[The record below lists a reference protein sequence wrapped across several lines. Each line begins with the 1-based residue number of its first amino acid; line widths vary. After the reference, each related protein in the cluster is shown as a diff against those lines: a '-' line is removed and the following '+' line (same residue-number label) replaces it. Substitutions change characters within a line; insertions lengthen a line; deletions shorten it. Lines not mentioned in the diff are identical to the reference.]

1 MKKNFKQL
9 TITILMMAM
18 VVFFA
23 NFAPAKAATE
33 VPISKIT
40 VPKTLAVKT
49 GETKT
54 IKVTVGPENTTSTI
68 KVTWT
73 VDAKG
78 AFTASKGATSIT
90 VKGTAA
96 GTGTISASIKE
107 YNSAG
112 KAIKAYSAKTTV
124 TVSKSVALTGISL
137 SKTSASLNKGGTLDL
152 SVNYKPADTTD
163 SKTVTWTSSNSSIAS
178 VSAGKVTAK
187 APGTA
192 TITAKVGNKTA
203 TCKITVKAPITSLSL
218 SKTAVTVE
226 IGKTAGL
233 SVSFAPANTTDS
245 KTVTWTSSN
254 TKVATVSNGTIKG
267 VAAGTATITAKM
279 GSKSVTCKVTVK
291 ATAAKFVS
299 AAACYDKLNAYR
311 KSAKLGNLT
320 KDAALEKVA
329 QQRAKELVESFS
341 HKRPNGESGLTLIK
355 GNVYKG
361 ENIAKGQKNCDA
373 VMTAWYNS
381 EGHRANMLGKNY
393 TKVGVAGY
401 EYNGVIYWVM
411 VFSS

>member
-1 MKKNFKQL
+1 MKKSLKKI
-9 TITILMMAM
+9 TITLLTL
-18 VVFFA
+18 VLVTLFVSFV
-23 NFAPAKAATE
+23 PAKAATE
-33 VPISKIT
+33 VPITKVT
-40 VPKTLAVKT
+40 VPSKLALLT

-54 IKVTVGPENTTSTI
+54 INITVAPANTTSTI

-73 VDAKG
+73 VEAGG
-78 AFTASKGATSIT
+78 AFTVTQGATSIK

-96 GTGTISASIKE
+96 GTGTISAVIKE
-107 YNSAG
+107 YNTAG
-112 KAIKAYSAKTTV
+112 KVIKAFSSKTTV
-124 TVSKSVALTGISL
+124 TVTKKVALSSISL
-137 SKTSASLNKGGTLDL
+137 SKTSATLNKGNTLTL
-152 SVNYKPADTTD
+152 TVNYNPSNTTD
-163 SKTVTWTSSNSSIAS
+163 SKDVTWTSSNTSVAS
-178 VSAGKVTAK
+178 VSAGKITAK

-192 TITAKVGNKTA
+192 TITAKVGSKTA
-203 TCKITVKAPITSLSL
+203 TCKVTVKAPITSLSL
-218 SKTAVTVE
+218 SKTTATVE
-226 IGKTAGL
+226 VGKSVAL
-233 SVSFAPANTTDS
+233 SVTYAPANTTDS

-279 GSKSVTCKVTVK
+279 GSKTVTCKVTVK
-291 ATAAKFVS
+291 QAAPKFVS
-299 AAACYDKLNAYR
+299 VTACYDKLNAYR

-320 KDAALEKVA
+320 KDANLEKIA

-341 HKRPNGESGLTLIK
+341 HKRPDGTSGLSLIK

-361 ENIAKGQKNCDA
+361 ENIAKGQKTCDA
-373 VMTAWYNS
+373 VMSAWYNS
-381 EGHRANMLGKNY
+381 EGHKANMLGSNY